1 MADAGFEVARA
12 HLADDPSPSDWSTG
26 EPHLEG
32 VDENAVT
39 VVTEYDEEA
48 TFKTTSTGEYDGT
61 KRRIKLVFS
70 IESGGPKLVSWREL
84 YE

>member
-1 MADAGFEVARA
+1 M
-12 HLADDPSPSDWSTG
+12 
-26 EPHLEG
+26 
-32 VDENAVT
+32 DENVVT
-39 VVTEYDEEA
+39 VVTENLEEA

>member
-1 MADAGFEVARA
+1 
-12 HLADDPSPSDWSTG
+12 
-26 EPHLEG
+26 

-48 TFKTTSTGEYDGT
+48 TFKTTATGEYDGT

-70 IESGGPKLVSWREL
+70 MESGGPKLVSWREL